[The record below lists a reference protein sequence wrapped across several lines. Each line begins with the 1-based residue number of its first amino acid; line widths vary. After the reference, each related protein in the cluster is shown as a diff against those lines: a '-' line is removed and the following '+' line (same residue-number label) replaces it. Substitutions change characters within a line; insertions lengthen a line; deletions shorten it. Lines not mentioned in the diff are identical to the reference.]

1 MALTRFPMY
10 FEYFARTFRIDETPD
25 GGMVG
30 YLYNW
35 RTGGFDPRTDLIDR
49 VLFDMGHPE
58 ISTLSARD
66 FADETERNRMRD
78 LRGDGPIFALYDTIR
93 GVYAQAKAE
102 GRRLTE
108 QEADLAHALRQR
120 TFRMWEEDFARQ
132 AAGEPSS
139 LNYRYDPN
147 G

>member
-1 MALTRFPMY
+1 MY
-10 FEYFARTFRIDETPD
+10 FEYFHRTYRIDETPE

-35 RTGGFDPRTDLIDR
+35 DTGGFDPRTDIIDR

-58 ISTLSARD
+58 ISTLSAEE
-66 FADETERNRMRD
+66 FADETERNRMRYFD
-78 LRGDGPIFALYDTIR
+78 GDGPIFALYDTIR
-93 GVYAQAKAE
+93 GLYTQAKEE
-102 GRRLTE
+102 GRELTD
-108 QEADLAHALRQR
+108 QEADLVYALRQR
-120 TFRMWEEDFARQ
+120 TFHMWEEDFARQ

-139 LNYRYDPN
+139 VNYWYDSN